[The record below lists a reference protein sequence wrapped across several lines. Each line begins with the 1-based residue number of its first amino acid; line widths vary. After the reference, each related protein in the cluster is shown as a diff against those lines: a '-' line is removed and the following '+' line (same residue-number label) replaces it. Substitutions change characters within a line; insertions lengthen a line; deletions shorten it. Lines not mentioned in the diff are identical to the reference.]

1 MKVNVDGREVDMPK
15 QLTYKGMMYSGVPN
29 LISVFGY
36 TNASWTLKCDLTC
49 EYTCNLLNWMGDNG
63 YDAVTPTNTDPAIT
77 ETPWLD
83 FSSGYVQR
91 TIDRFPKQGS
101 KTPWRL
107 HQNYAKDML
116 SMRFAKLDDDALKFT
131 RATVA
136 VKEHA

>member
-1 MKVNVDGREVDMPK
+1 
-15 QLTYKGMMYSGVPN
+15 MYSGVPN

-63 YDAVTPTNTDPAIT
+63 YDAATPVNTDPTVT

-101 KTPWRL
+101 KAPWKL
-107 HQNYAKDML
+107 HQNYYIVQNQL
-116 SMRFAKLDDDALKFT
+116 IEQTLEWEH
-131 RATVA
+131 RATVC
-136 VKEHA
+136 EHPRPYSPHTPQYANLPPPPTELSRQ